1 MKFKKLLLIFLMFF
15 AIVGLASCDDEE
27 TQVPAHDQIKIEVQ
41 DVDLSNVQVTFWNPI
56 TGPDAVYMQDLIK
69 LFNEA
74 YKGKIEIKADSQA
87 EANHYQRIL
96 TSFSDNSTADLCMV
110 HKSRLST
117 YYRANK
123 LRDMTTLL
131 SDLGLKAA
139 DYVGDNW
146 TSGEFDGKMYGI
158 TYDILPIVLFYNRN
172 LIPAGYTEEDILS
185 ADFTLDKMLEM
196 MKAAYKDAPMSNKKV
211 YGMAFNYAYTEN
223 MFVSFLNQQGAHIVD
238 PANPTVPTYANE
250 AGYTA
255 AEAVRSIPFTKNDA
269 GIKTSSESGTDHL
282 NVFMQGRA
290 LFTID
295 GIWSAP
301 DACNKEYLDVLDAG
315 VALLPKVN
323 AEASRSVFAD
333 GHSLVMF
340 NNSSVNSN
348 KDLAMSIFIDY
359 LIENSSYWCQG
370 GKIASRSDVLE
381 NEDYKA
387 LEWAYLSNNLSS
399 FVSPDKVYTFDT
411 LSNPLGKYVSE
422 LCEGTM
428 TDVQVAIN
436 QAAQDAKQAAE
447 KI

>member
-1 MKFKKLLLIFLMFF
+1 MKLRKLSIALLMVLVS
-15 AIVGLASCDDEE
+15 ANLSSCDGG
-27 TQVPAHDQIKIEVQ
+27 TGTSNSVGISIK
-41 DVDLSNVQVTFWNPI
+41 DVDLENVQVSFWNPI

-69 LFNEA
+69 NFNDA

-87 EANHYQRIL
+87 EGNHYQRIL

-117 YYRANK
+117 YHRANK
-123 LRDMTTLL
+123 LRDMTSLL
-131 SDLGLKAA
+131 EEIEVKEE
-139 DYVGDNW
+139 DYVADNW
-146 TSGEFDGKMYGI
+146 ASGEFDGKMYGI

-172 LIPAGYTEEDILS
+172 LIPEGYTEEMILS
-185 ADFTLDKMLEM
+185 EDFTVDTMLEM
-196 MKAAYKDAPMSNKKV
+196 MKLAYKDAPIANKKV
-211 YGMAFNYAYTEN
+211 YGMAFNYGYTEN
-223 MFVSFLNQQGAHIVD
+223 MFISFLNQQGAHIVD

-250 AGYTA
+250 AGYAA
-255 AEAVRSIPFTKNDA
+255 AEALRSIPFTKNAD
-269 GIKTSSESGTDHL
+269 GIKTASESGTDHL

-301 DACNKEYLDVLDAG
+301 DACNKEYLEKLDAG

-323 AEASRSVFAD
+323 ETANRSVFAD

-340 NNSSVNSN
+340 NNSSMNAD
-348 KDLAMSIFIDY
+348 KDLAMQIFIEY
-359 LIENSSYWCQG
+359 LIDNTSYWCQG
-370 GKIASRSDVLE
+370 GKIASRSDVY
-381 NEDYKA
+381 EDESYKQ
-387 LEWAYLSNNLSS
+387 LEWAYLSNKLSS

-411 LSNPLGKYVSE
+411 LSNPIGKYVAE
-422 LCEGTM
+422 LCEGTL
-428 TDVQVAIN
+428 TDVKAAID

>member
-1 MKFKKLLLIFLMFF
+1 MKLRKLSIALLMVLVS
-15 AIVGLASCDDEE
+15 ANLSSCDSG
-27 TQVPAHDQIKIEVQ
+27 TGTSNSVGISIK
-41 DVDLSNVQVTFWNPI
+41 DVDLENVQVSFWNPI

-69 LFNEA
+69 NFNDA

-117 YYRANK
+117 YHRANK
-123 LRDMTTLL
+123 LRNMTSLL
-131 SDLGLKAA
+131 EEIEVKEE
-139 DYVGDNW
+139 DYVADNW
-146 TSGEFDGKMYGI
+146 SSGEFDGKMYGI

-172 LIPAGYTEEDILS
+172 LIPEGYTEDMILS
-185 ADFTLDKMLEM
+185 EDFTVDTMLEM
-196 MKAAYKDAPMSNKKV
+196 MKLAYKDAPIANKKV
-211 YGMAFNYAYTEN
+211 YGMAFNYGYTEN
-223 MFVSFLNQQGAHIVD
+223 MFISFLNQQGAHIVD

-250 AGYTA
+250 AGYAA
-255 AEAVRSIPFTKNDA
+255 AEALRSIPFTKNAD
-269 GIKTSSESGTDHL
+269 GIKTASESGTDHL

-301 DACNKEYLDVLDAG
+301 DACNKEYLEKLDAG

-323 AEASRSVFAD
+323 ETANRSVFAD

-340 NNSSVNSN
+340 NNSSMNAD
-348 KDLAMSIFIDY
+348 KDLAMQIFIEY
-359 LIENSSYWCQG
+359 LIDNTAYWCQG
-370 GKIASRSDVLE
+370 GKIASRSDVY
-381 NEDYKA
+381 EDESYKQ
-387 LEWAYLSNNLSS
+387 LEWAYLSNKLSS

-411 LSNPLGKYVSE
+411 LSNPIGKYVAE
-422 LCEGTM
+422 LCEGTL
-428 TDVQVAIN
+428 TDVKAAID

>member
-1 MKFKKLLLIFLMFF
+1 MNFKKLLVMFLMLF
-15 AIVGLASCDDEE
+15 AIVGLCSCEDEE
-27 TQVPAHDQIKIEVQ
+27 AEVPTHDSIKIEVK
-41 DVDLSNVQVTFWNPI
+41 DVDLKNVEVSFWNPI

-69 LFNEA
+69 VFNDA
-74 YKGKIEIKADSQA
+74 YKGKITIKADSQA

-117 YYRANK
+117 YHRANK

-131 SDLGLKAA
+131 SELGLKAE

-146 TSGEFDGKMYGI
+146 SSGEFDGKMYGI

-172 LIPAGYTEEDILS
+172 LIPTGYTEADIL
-185 ADFTLDKMLEM
+185 ADDFTLDKMLEM
-196 MKAAYKDAPMSNKKV
+196 MKLAYKNAPMASKKV

-223 MFVSFLNQQGAHIVD
+223 MFVSFLNQQGAHIVN

-250 AGYTA
+250 AGYLA
-255 AEAVRSIPFTKNDA
+255 AEAVRSIPFTKNA
-269 GIKTSSESGTDHL
+269 EGFKTASESGTDHL

-301 DACNKEYLDVLDAG
+301 DACNKEYLDRLNAG

-323 AEASRSVFAD
+323 ADASRSVFAD

-340 NNSSVNSN
+340 NNNSLSAD
-348 KDLAMSIFIDY
+348 KDLAMSIFIEY
-359 LIENSSYWCQG
+359 LIDNSSYWCQG
-370 GKIASRSDVLE
+370 GKIASRSDVLQ
-381 NEDYKA
+381 NEDYQS
-387 LEWAYLSNNLSS
+387 LEWAYLSNKLSS

-411 LSNPLGKYVSE
+411 LSNPLGKYVSQ
-422 LCEGTM
+422 LCEGET
-428 TDVQVAIN
+428 TDVIAAIN

>member
-1 MKFKKLLLIFLMFF
+1 MIKKLLVLFLMIF
-15 AIVGLASCDDEE
+15 AITGLCACEDEE
-27 TQVPAHDQIKIEVQ
+27 GTEPSVDVNIK
-41 DVDLSNVQVTFWNPI
+41 DVDLENVQITFWNPI

-69 LFNEA
+69 NFNQA
-74 YKGKIEIKADSQA
+74 YKGKIEVKADSQS

-123 LRDMTTLL
+123 LRDLTSLI
-131 SDLGLKAA
+131 SELGLNSE

-172 LIPAGYTEEDILS
+172 LIPAGYTEADIL
-185 ADFTLDKMLEM
+185 ADDFTLDKMLEM
-196 MKAAYKDAPMSNKKV
+196 MKAAYKDAPMANKKV
-211 YGMAFNYAYTEN
+211 YGMAFNYGYTEN

-238 PANPTVPTYANE
+238 PAIPTTPTYANA
-250 AGYTA
+250 AGYAA
-255 AEAVRSIPFTKNDA
+255 AEAVRSIPFTKTDA
-269 GIKTSSESGTDHL
+269 GLKTSSESGTDHL

-301 DACNKEYLDVLDAG
+301 DACNKDYLDKLNAG
-315 VALLPKVN
+315 VALLPKIN

-333 GHSLVMF
+333 GHSFVMF
-340 NNSSVNSN
+340 NTNKSN
-348 KDLAMSIFIDY
+348 ADKDLAVSVFLEY

-370 GKIASRSDVLE
+370 GKIASRSDVLQ
-381 NEDYKA
+381 NEDYQK
-387 LEWAYLSNNLSS
+387 LEWAYLSNKLSS
-399 FVSPDKVYTFDT
+399 FVSPDKVYSFDT
-411 LSNPLGKYVSE
+411 LSNPIGKYVAE

-428 TDVQVAIN
+428 TDVEAAIN
-436 QAAQDAKQAAE
+436 QAAQDGRQAAE
-447 KI
+447 QI

>member
-1 MKFKKLLLIFLMFF
+1 MKLRKLSIALLMVLVS
-15 AIVGLASCDDEE
+15 ANLSSCDSG
-27 TQVPAHDQIKIEVQ
+27 TGTSNSVGISIK
-41 DVDLSNVQVTFWNPI
+41 DVDLENVQVSFWNPI

-69 LFNEA
+69 NFNDA

-117 YYRANK
+117 YHRANK
-123 LRDMTTLL
+123 LRDMTSLL
-131 SDLGLKAA
+131 EEIEVKEE
-139 DYVGDNW
+139 DYVSDNW
-146 TSGEFDGKMYGI
+146 SSGEFDGKMYGI

-172 LIPAGYTEEDILS
+172 LIPEGYTEDMILS
-185 ADFTLDKMLEM
+185 DDFTVDKMLEM
-196 MKAAYKDAPMSNKKV
+196 MKLAYKDAPIANKKV
-211 YGMAFNYAYTEN
+211 YGMAFNYGYTEN
-223 MFVSFLNQQGAHIVD
+223 MFISFLNQQGAHIVD

-250 AGYTA
+250 AGYAA
-255 AEAVRSIPFTKNDA
+255 AEALRSIPFTKNAD
-269 GIKTSSESGTDHL
+269 GIKTASESGTDHL

-301 DACNKEYLDVLDAG
+301 DACNKEYLEKLDAG

-323 AEASRSVFAD
+323 ETANRSVFAD

-340 NNSSVNSN
+340 NNSSMNAD
-348 KDLAMSIFIDY
+348 KDLAMQIFIEY
-359 LIENSSYWCQG
+359 LIDNTAYWCQG
-370 GKIASRSDVLE
+370 GKIASRSDVY
-381 NEDYKA
+381 EDESYKQ
-387 LEWAYLSNNLSS
+387 LEWAYLSNKLSS

-411 LSNPLGKYVSE
+411 LSNPIGKYVAE
-422 LCEGTM
+422 LCEGTL
-428 TDVQVAIN
+428 TDVKAAID

>member
-1 MKFKKLLLIFLMFF
+1 MKLRKLSIALLMVLVS
-15 AIVGLASCDDEE
+15 ANLSSCDGG
-27 TQVPAHDQIKIEVQ
+27 TGTSNSVGISIK
-41 DVDLSNVQVTFWNPI
+41 DVDLENVQVSFWNPI

-69 LFNEA
+69 NFNDA

-117 YYRANK
+117 YHRANK
-123 LRDMTTLL
+123 LRDMTSLL
-131 SDLGLKAA
+131 EEIEVKEE
-139 DYVGDNW
+139 DYVADNW
-146 TSGEFDGKMYGI
+146 SSGEFDGKMYGI

-172 LIPAGYTEEDILS
+172 LIPEGYTEEMILS
-185 ADFTLDKMLEM
+185 EDFTVDTMLEM
-196 MKAAYKDAPMSNKKV
+196 MKLAYKDAPIANKKV
-211 YGMAFNYAYTEN
+211 YGMAFNYGYTEN
-223 MFVSFLNQQGAHIVD
+223 MFISFLNQQGAHIVD

-250 AGYTA
+250 AGYAA
-255 AEAVRSIPFTKNDA
+255 AEALRSIPFTKNAD
-269 GIKTSSESGTDHL
+269 GIKTASESGTDHL

-301 DACNKEYLDVLDAG
+301 DACNKEYLEKLDAG

-323 AEASRSVFAD
+323 ETANRSVFAD

-340 NNSSVNSN
+340 NNSSMNAD
-348 KDLAMSIFIDY
+348 KDLAMQIFIEY
-359 LIENSSYWCQG
+359 LIDNTSYWCQG
-370 GKIASRSDVLE
+370 GKIASRSDVY
-381 NEDYKA
+381 EDESYKQ
-387 LEWAYLSNNLSS
+387 LEWAYLSNKLSS

-411 LSNPLGKYVSE
+411 LANPIGKYVAE
-422 LCEGTM
+422 LCEGTL
-428 TDVQVAIN
+428 TDVKAAID

>member
-1 MKFKKLLLIFLMFF
+1 MKFKKLLLVFLMIISIGCLF
-15 AIVGLASCDDEE
+15 ACGDEE
-27 TQVPAHDQIKIEVQ
+27 TEQETNGPIVLNVK
-41 DVDLSNVQVTFWNPI
+41 DVDLSNVQVTFWNPV

-69 LFNEA
+69 TFNTA

-117 YYRANK
+117 YHRANK
-123 LRDMTTLL
+123 LRDMTSLL
-131 SDLGLKAA
+131 NEIGVKA
-139 DYVGDNW
+139 DQYVGDNW

-185 ADFTLDKMLEM
+185 ENFTVEKMLEM
-196 MKAAYKDAPMSNKKV
+196 MKLAYKDAPIANKKV
-211 YGMAFNYAYTEN
+211 YGMAFNYGYTEN
-223 MFVSFLNQQGAHIVD
+223 MFISFLNQQGAHIVD
-238 PANPTVPTYANE
+238 PANPTVPTYANA
-250 AGYTA
+250 AGYAA
-255 AEAVRSIPFTKNDA
+255 AEALRSIPFTTNADGK
-269 GIKTSSESGTDHL
+269 KTASESGTDHL

-301 DACNKEYLDVLDAG
+301 DACNKEYLDKLNTG

-323 AEASRSVFAD
+323 ENANRSVFAD

-340 NNSSVNSN
+340 NNKSVNAD
-348 KDLAMSIFIDY
+348 KDLAMSIFIEY

-370 GKIASRSDVLE
+370 GKIASRSDVSQNE
-381 NEDYKA
+381 NYQT
-387 LEWAYLSNNLSS
+387 LEWAYLSEKLSS

-411 LSNPLGKYVSE
+411 LANPIGKYVAE
-422 LCEGTM
+422 LCEGNL
-428 TDVQVAIN
+428 TDVEAAIN

>member
-1 MKFKKLLLIFLMFF
+1 MKLRKLSIALLMVLVS
-15 AIVGLASCDDEE
+15 ANLSSCDSG
-27 TQVPAHDQIKIEVQ
+27 TGTSNSVGISIK
-41 DVDLSNVQVTFWNPI
+41 DVDLENVQVSFWNPI

-69 LFNEA
+69 NFNDA

-117 YYRANK
+117 YHRANK
-123 LRDMTTLL
+123 LRDMTNLL
-131 SDLGLKAA
+131 EEIELKEE
-139 DYVGDNW
+139 DYVADNW
-146 TSGEFDGKMYGI
+146 SSGEFDGKMYGI

-172 LIPAGYTEEDILS
+172 LIPEGYTEDMILS
-185 ADFTLDKMLEM
+185 DDFTVDTMLEM
-196 MKAAYKDAPMSNKKV
+196 MKLAYKDAPIANKKV
-211 YGMAFNYAYTEN
+211 YGMAFNYGYTEN
-223 MFVSFLNQQGAHIVD
+223 MFISFLNQQGAHIVD

-250 AGYTA
+250 AGYAA
-255 AEAVRSIPFTKNDA
+255 AEALRSIPFTKNAD
-269 GIKTSSESGTDHL
+269 GIKTASESGTDHL

-301 DACNKEYLDVLDAG
+301 DACNKEYLEKLNTG

-323 AEASRSVFAD
+323 ETANRSVFAD

-340 NNSSVNSN
+340 NNSSMNAD
-348 KDLAMSIFIDY
+348 KDLAMQIFIEY
-359 LIENSSYWCQG
+359 LIDNTAYWCQG
-370 GKIASRSDVLE
+370 GKIASRSDVY
-381 NEDYKA
+381 EDESYKQ
-387 LEWAYLSNNLSS
+387 LEWAYLSNKLSS

-411 LSNPLGKYVSE
+411 LANPIGKYVAE
-422 LCEGTM
+422 LCEGTL
-428 TDVQVAIN
+428 TDVKAAID